1 MDDAPGEERRPLAV
15 VDLDGV
21 VADVRHRLHHLEGRR
36 ADWGSFFAAAV
47 DDPPHDEGLA
57 VVARLEVDHEV
68 VYLTGRPES
77 CRPDTERWLGEHGI
91 AGRRLVMRPA
101 GVRRPAAALK
111 RALLAELAAGREVA
125 VVVDDDPLV
134 IAAMDEAGYPTFH
147 AAWGGRSEALHQAQ
161 EVEGRA

>member
-1 MDDAPGEERRPLAV
+1 MPDEPGDERPPLAV

-21 VADVRHRLHHLEGRR
+21 VADVSHRLHHLEGR
-36 ADWGSFFAAAV
+36 ADWESFFAAAV
-47 DDPPHDEGLA
+47 EDPPHEEGLA

-77 CRPDTERWLGEHGI
+77 CRSDTEQWLEAHGI
-91 AGRRLVMRPA
+91 GGHRLVMRPT

-111 RALLAELAAGREVA
+111 RALLAELADGREVA

-134 IAAMDEAGYPTFH
+134 LAAMAEAGVPTFH
-147 AAWGGRSEALHQAQ
+147 AGWGRRSDALHQAQ
-161 EVEGRA
+161 EVDGRA